1 MNRTRGSADFHADP
15 IAAVL
20 HDPHKRSHAAQI
32 LGEAYVTAD
41 NFIRHN
47 RDSVEKIADAV
58 IEKQELY
65 GDELVRL
72 LDSAKLEAPQVDLTN
87 EDAWPRL

>member
-1 MNRTRGSADFHADP
+1 M
-15 IAAVL
+15 
-20 HDPHKRSHAAQI
+20 
-32 LGEAYVTAD
+32 
-41 NFIRHN
+41 
-47 RDSVEKIADAV
+47 EKIADAV